1 MRLVCTT
8 LDEYL
13 RQLPMKI
20 TQDRENQVPKI
31 QYTLA
36 ILPVRAAGEE
46 HRFTSHM
53 NAKDRSLRALAVCG
67 VALSSLGLVGVLSA
81 VTPSIADSSGGGGGS
96 GTNQSL
102 GVSVTS
108 VEKCAYSL
116 SGIASSL
123 TLTASKTYNPD
134 DNSLTS
140 LSAADAGVSLS
151 AYPGGNPSTPC
162 SFYGNSS
169 AGRVSVQVPTTPTWT
184 GTSSSTTLSWTNTS
198 DNKLNIAPNGGSD
211 CTSAGATL
219 STLGLYTGNVTGTL
233 VSITSSSSP
242 KACTFGSTVTASI
255 PKGLNAPQGT
265 KVYSI
270 SGPTIT
276 YTLSLS

>member
-1 MRLVCTT
+1 MH
-8 LDEYL
+8 L
-13 RQLPMKI
+13 RDKAQ
-20 TQDRENQVPKI
+20 RV
-31 QYTLA
+31 LA
-36 ILPVRAAGEE
+36 A
-46 HRFTSHM
+46 S
-53 NAKDRSLRALAVCG
+53 G
-67 VALSSLGLVGVLSA
+67 VVISSLGLVGVLSVA
-81 VTPSIADSSGGGGGS
+81 APSFAGESGGSGGS
-96 GTNQSL
+96 GTNQVL

-108 VEKCAYSL
+108 VDKCAYSL

-134 DNSLTS
+134 ENSLTT
-140 LSAADAGVSLS
+140 LSASDAGVSLS

-184 GTSSSTTLSWTNTS
+184 GTSSSTTLTWSNTS
-198 DNKLNIAPNGGSD
+198 DNKLNIVPSGGSD
-211 CTSAGATL
+211 CSSAGATL

-233 VSITSSSSP
+233 VSITSSSTP

-265 KVYSI
+265 KVYAI
-270 SGPTIT
+270 AGPTIT
-276 YTLSLS
+276 YTLTLS

>member
-1 MRLVCTT
+1 M
-8 LDEYL
+8 
-13 RQLPMKI
+13 
-20 TQDRENQVPKI
+20 
-31 QYTLA
+31 
-36 ILPVRAAGEE
+36 PVRATPQVS
-46 HRFTSHM
+46 RFTSLM
-53 NAKDRSLRALAVCG
+53 NAKDKSLRALAVCG

-81 VTPSIADSSGGGGGS
+81 ATPSLADYSGGGGGGS

-134 DNSLTS
+134 DNLLTS
-140 LSAADAGVSLS
+140 LSASDAGVSLS

-169 AGRVSVQVPTTPTWT
+169 AGRVSVQVPTTPAWT

-198 DNKLNIAPNGGSD
+198 DNKLNIVPNGGSD

-270 SGPTIT
+270 TGPTVT